1 MSYCNG
7 LSGLVIPEPIDLFE
21 HIDQAALNAS
31 EQVKEGGKQI
41 KMIRKQYNI
50 TEVSYAGT
58 IWFNSSGRLVY
69 LHTKKIELFKFKV
82 VYEDNSNKEFVWC
95 FN

>member
-7 LSGLVIPEPIDLFE
+7 LSSLLIPEPENLFE
-21 HIDQAALNAS
+21 HIDQAALQAS
-31 EQVKEGGKQI
+31 KEVKEGGKQI

-50 TEVSYAGT
+50 TEVSFAGR
-58 IWFNSSGRLVY
+58 IWFDSKGRLIY
-69 LHTKKIELFKFKV
+69 IFTKKIELFKFKII
-82 VYEDNSNKEFVWC
+82 YENDSNKEFTWL